1 MSYLVKDID
10 KAVDEL
16 IIFFKHMASECELN
30 GWTYYLDEDAPESFV
45 DLKANTHN
53 KCIPIATSGSDT
65 SIYGFEANSN
75 FRFWH
80 DVTHLELNQ
89 SFSEIGEKTVIERH
103 REQAIE
109 YGLSSLALTILM
121 IDTLGQVEY
130 YFHNKKFVNN
140 QETFIHTYLN
150 QGKQCAM
157 ALRG

>member
-1 MSYLVKDID
+1 MYLIKDID
-10 KAVDEL
+10 SAVEEL
-16 IIFFKHMASECELN
+16 KSFFALMAIDCRGR
-30 GWTYYLDEDAPESFV
+30 GWTYYLDDNAPEAFK
-45 DLKANTHN
+45 DLKERTVGQR
-53 KCIPIATSGSDT
+53 IPIATSGSDT

-80 DVTHLELNQ
+80 DVTHLELDKG
-89 SFSEIGEKTVIERH
+89 FSETGEKTVIERH
-103 REQAIE
+103 RVQAIE

-130 YFHNKKFVNN
+130 YFHNKEFVNN